1 MRANAICDGRGN
13 AGTGA
18 RACVL
23 ILETGETIEK
33 AEKLEPTTNIVAEDL
48 AIQLALKMAIDA
60 GVRRLLVWNDSRS
73 PVNHVL
79 GTYKVKQD
87 HLRLI
92 VDHTRELG
100 FRFELFEIE
109 WSLVSRQS
117 VQTSSAEKST
127 SVLGRLSSTL
137 RSQDRGR
144 DMSHA

>member
-1 MRANAICDGRGN
+1 MRAEAICDGRGN

-33 AEKLEPTTNIVAEDL
+33 AEKLDPTTNIVAEHL

-73 PVNHVL
+73 PVNHLL

-87 HLRLI
+87 HLRPI
-92 VDHTRELG
+92 VNQTRELG
-100 FRFELFEIE
+100 LRFESFEIE
-109 WSLVSRQS
+109 WVAR
-117 VQTSSAEKST
+117 EKT
-127 SVLGRLSSTL
+127 VRPDKLCREIDK
-137 RSQDRGR
+137 RSGAR
-144 DMSHA
+144 